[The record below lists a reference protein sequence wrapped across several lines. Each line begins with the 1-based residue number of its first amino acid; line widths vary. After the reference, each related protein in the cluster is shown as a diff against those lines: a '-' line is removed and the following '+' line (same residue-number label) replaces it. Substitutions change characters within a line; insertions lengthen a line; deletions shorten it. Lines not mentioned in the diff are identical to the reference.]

1 LNLCQLDPFP
11 GWKFS
16 ELSFLGLYTL
26 PKNLKQQKLLLQF
39 FGGYTTDRPDYT
51 VGLIT
56 PSVSSTVS
64 GYYLTG
70 VQIKNDLW
78 LCYVLTCDELTG
90 DDLTV

>member
-1 LNLCQLDPFP
+1 MGFVHPTEAF
-11 GWKFS
+11 KAIKAFVAI
-16 ELSFLGLYTL
+16 
-26 PKNLKQQKLLLQF
+26 
-39 FGGYTTDRPDYT
+39 FGGYTTDSPDYT